1 MIRRILYTLAH
12 SLLKDKSINIPRE
25 MTENML
31 GLTPSD
37 VDAQTL
43 LTYAQVCLIE
53 VIPDRYST
61 VTVETEMTRQ
71 NE

>member
-1 MIRRILYTLAH
+1 
-12 SLLKDKSINIPRE
+12 